1 MSESSSS
8 TNGRRELGSLGSYD
22 LGESAIDLNA
32 SPLLVLPS
40 PIGDEHLGDISVGEI
55 EDSVESAVSVT
66 TRRLVL
72 RRQIQDAA
80 ENLEQL
86 RLQADDEE
94 YFDESDAAQLAAFR
108 QSLITAKRARETDG
122 ATPQQALA
130 LVGLPKNAVPP
141 APVVQTALFNMQ
153 KAVVL
158 HKLIDAPLAEKF
170 RDQARRPAFRTAWE
184 EVILPE
190 ALEMIKIR
198 LVNMHE
204 DVNMTLS
211 EAEAWSPAN
220 QTLLVT
226 AELICDLFGR
236 PTRTETTVEI
246 NDFIYDFN
254 FGFVLGDRTY
264 EEQSAANFKKL
275 LTDHYGAISEI
286 TADEQDRI
294 CRLLYKK
301 FPKHSQIDA
310 YLAEKTKEYL
320 KAKNTKKDSILPCI
334 QRMSLAIQEMRKLV
348 HTASQWVGT
357 KRGQYEFFSGSTRTG
372 QSTESSSCRYI
383 SDSTARGCP
392 HAIGVYRARREV
404 TTSDRATPG
413 PSKKQAT
420 YQDLYKRGQPA
431 TYGPQVCATCGRAG
445 HHRNVCKYFMNTM
458 CNNTHFDWADS
469 PIGEAWSREGYEK
482 FTIGVQLRNYPMA
495 LNTQGKMPADWVYP
509 TEEDNI
515 VQDLP
520 GKFQKTVH
528 TPTPTHTGKYVY
540 NKLTHDKSK
549 DKKKK
554 PKCKSLTTH
563 ILASMFTNTD
573 DYVPVRLTLSQ
584 TTTTVDSSMRNPREA
599 ARTAAG
605 DLEKPRTLPTDPNTD
620 RVKANKRKTVEAT
633 ALLDSGSLA
642 GDFINGGVLRGLGG
656 AHFLRSS
663 DQPILVCSGLDNT
676 CVSSNVILDI
686 DVTFVVGTEKHTIQL
701 HVRINEN
708 SPLELVIGRDSIR
721 KHNLASIFPSTFF
734 AKQLGENTRGTS
746 TLVPETSTLVP
757 RTKSKRKQGSCT
769 HVPCTVHCK
778 KRSTIEPIEHNPVAE
793 LITLPDTTTPA
804 QHLMNQATSAPPLTS
819 VRLEL
824 NNDTP
829 LIERGVLI
837 TPPTAGPMPTQTT
850 RPLTALLQQTEQLL
864 EVNDFGDESI
874 DYNAKDMFAPF
885 RSEPPGDTTDILDK
899 ITISGSPEQQRRIR
913 ALCEKYRHI
922 FKDELDAHPAKLTP
936 FELDVDKKKWETYK
950 NRGHVRT
957 QTPLKEKEI
966 ARQVDEM
973 LKAGIIEKSNATFYS
988 QVMLTPKPNGDYR
1001 FCVDYRNMNDATE
1014 SASWPIPNIA
1024 GLLARLG
1031 RQKAD
1036 TFGVMDLTSGYHQA
1050 PLALAA
1056 RVFTAFITFAG
1067 VYHFTRLP
1075 FGPKRAPSYF
1085 QQEMATVVLG
1095 GLIHH
1100 ICEMYLDDCIVYGTG
1115 TDQFLSRLEEVFKRF
1130 ATKHLFLKAS
1140 KCKLGLSEV
1149 EYVGKTIS
1157 KEGITMSDKQ
1167 IKGVMEF
1174 PKPLNNTQLRSF
1186 LGFVNYFRDHVP
1198 NHSNVV
1204 APLHKMI
1211 DHSAKKQT
1219 RLLWTPEGATAF
1231 ENIKILISR
1240 SPMLYFIHDTAPIVL
1255 MTDASD
1261 YGVGGYL
1268 YQEID
1273 GKQQLVALVSKAL
1286 SPTQLRWSVIQ
1297 KEAYGIFYCC
1307 TQLDSMLRDRKFT
1320 IQTDHKN
1327 LMFIKMDS
1335 NPMVVRWWMAL
1346 QELDFTIEYIKG
1358 DTNSVADALSRL
1370 CLNRKEESKYIMAAL
1385 HVDKVISTEH
1395 YKAISSCH
1403 NTMIGHGGLERT
1415 MRKLKTLK
1423 LNWEA
1428 MRADVREFIRK
1439 CPCCQKMSQVKPP
1452 VNAIKYT
1459 TSTYRPMECLNMD
1472 FIGPYP
1478 DKGYVLVIIC
1488 TFTRW
1493 VELYP
1498 VPDATAES
1506 ACQAL
1511 LKHFGR
1517 YGAPTVLRSDN
1528 GSHFVNTV
1536 IQQFLTAI
1544 GVQHN
1549 LTLAYSSEENAIVE
1563 RCNKEVNRHIRAF
1576 TFDKST
1582 TDDYQGILPFVQRI
1596 LNSSVNER
1604 MKVSPAQLL
1613 FGNAVDL
1620 DRGIFLPPDE
1630 HNLPSDN
1637 LTHSTSKML
1646 KVQSDLTRIAKEL
1659 LLRSDAEHNASVA
1672 DDLTE
1677 FAVGTFVLAA
1687 PRSTPATR
1695 LHTQWTG
1702 PYQVIAS
1709 QKGQYKLMDLIT
1721 NKFKMYHVT
1730 QLKLFNYDPERVDP
1744 VDIARRDHLEHFI
1757 EKILQFEGDIK
1768 RVSTLKFFVKWL
1780 GYPDD
1785 RNTWVSWKNLMST
1798 EQLHTYLISVNLRH
1812 LIPRKFQMNYV

>member
-1 MSESSSS
+1 MSDNSSMD
-8 TNGRRELGSLGSYD
+8 NDQLGSLGSYD
-22 LGESAIDLNA
+22 LGESANDLNGL
-32 SPLLVLPS
+32 PERIPS
-40 PIGDEHLGDISVGEI
+40 PVGEENLGDISVGEM
-55 EDSVESAVSVT
+55 EDSMESVDSAT
-66 TRRLVL
+66 ARRQAL
-72 RRQIQDAA
+72 RRQIRDAQ

-86 RLQADDEE
+86 RLRADEE
-94 YFDESDAAQLAAFR
+94 DFFDEGDAAQLAAFR
-108 QSLITAKRARETDG
+108 QSLISAKRARESDG
-122 ATPQQALA
+122 TSPVQPLA
-130 LVGLPKNAVPP
+130 LVDVPRHANP
-141 APVVQTALFNMQ
+141 PVPIVQTALFNMQ

-158 HKLIDAPLAEKF
+158 HRLIDAPLAERF

-204 DVNMTLS
+204 EIGMTLA

-220 QTLLVT
+220 QTLLAT

-286 TADEQDRI
+286 TDDEQDRI

-301 FPKHSQIDA
+301 FPKHSQIDSH
-310 YLAEKTKEYL
+310 LAEKTKEYL
-320 KAKNTKKDSILPCI
+320 KSKNRKKDNILACI
-334 QRMSLAIQEMRKLV
+334 QRMSLAIQEMRRLV
-348 HTASQWVGT
+348 HTAAQWVGT
-357 KRGQYEFFSGSTRTG
+357 KKGQYEFFSGSTRTG
-372 QSTESSSCRYI
+372 QSTESSTCRYI

-404 TTSDRATPG
+404 TTADRATPG
-413 PSKKQAT
+413 PSKQQAT
-420 YQDLYKRGQPA
+420 YQDLYKRSQPQ
-431 TYGPQVCATCGRAG
+431 TYASAVCATCGRAG
-445 HHRNVCKYFMNTM
+445 HHRNACKYFMNTM
-458 CNNTHFDWADS
+458 CNNTQFDWADS
-469 PIGEAWSREGYEK
+469 PIGEAWQREGYDK
-482 FTIGVQLRNYPMA
+482 FTIGVQLRNYPVA
-495 LNTQGKMPADWVYP
+495 TNAQQKMPANFVYP

-515 VQDLP
+515 GQDLP
-520 GKFQKTVH
+520 GKFQKTAH
-528 TPTPTHTGKYVY
+528 IPPPKGNGGYVY

-554 PKCKSLTTH
+554 PKCKSMTTH
-563 ILASMFTNTD
+563 VMASMFTNTD
-573 DYVPVRLTLSQ
+573 DYVSVRLTLSQ
-584 TTTTVDSSMRNPREA
+584 TTTTVDSSTRSPQEA
-599 ARTAAG
+599 AQIAEVNLVLSNTTQP
-605 DLEKPRTLPTDPNTD
+605 KDPNTD
-620 RVKANKRKTVEAT
+620 RARANKVKTVEAT

-642 GDFINGGVLRGLGG
+642 GDFINGRVLRGLGG

-686 DVTFVVGTEKHTIQL
+686 DVTFVVGKEKHTIQL

-721 KHNLASIFPSTFF
+721 NYNLASIFPSTFF
-734 AKQLGENTRGTS
+734 ARQLGENTGNTS
-746 TLVPETSTLVP
+746 IVVPETSTLVP
-757 RTKSKRKQGSCT
+757 RTKKCKRKQGPCT
-769 HVPCTVHCK
+769 HAPCTVHCK
-778 KRSTIEPIEHNPVAE
+778 KRSVIEPIEHNPAAE
-793 LITLPDTTTPA
+793 LITLPDTTTPVPL
-804 QHLMNQATSAPPLTS
+804 LMNQATSAQPPTS
-819 VRLEL
+819 VRLES

-837 TPPTAGPMPTQTT
+837 TPPTTGTMLTQTT

-885 RSEPPGDTTDILDK
+885 RSDPPGETTDILDK
-899 ITISGSPEQQRRIR
+899 ITISGSPDQQRRIR

-936 FELDVDKKKWETYK
+936 FELDVDKKKWESYK

-966 ARQVDEM
+966 ARQVEEM
-973 LKAGIIEKSNATFYS
+973 LKAGIIEKSHATFYS

-1001 FCVDYRNMNDATE
+1001 FCVDFRNMNDATE

-1050 PLALAA
+1050 PLSLAA

-1085 QQEMATVVLG
+1085 QEQMATVVLG

-1115 TDQFLSRLEEVFKRF
+1115 TDQFLTRLEEIFKRF
-1130 ATKHLFLKAS
+1130 DAKHLFLKAA

-1219 RLLWTPEGATAF
+1219 RLLWTPEGAIAF
-1231 ENIKILISR
+1231 ENVKVLISR

-1286 SPTQLRWSVIQ
+1286 TPTQLRWSVIQ

-1307 TQLDSMLRDRKFT
+1307 TQLDPMLRDRKFT

-1327 LMFIKMDS
+1327 LMFIKTDS

-1346 QELDFTIEYIKG
+1346 QELDFSIEYIKG

-1370 CLNRKEESKYIMAAL
+1370 CLNRKEENKYIMAAL

-1403 NTMIGHGGLERT
+1403 NSMIGHGGLERT
-1415 MRKLKTLK
+1415 IRKLKTLK
-1423 LNWEA
+1423 FNWEA
-1428 MRADVREFIRK
+1428 MRGDVREFIRK

-1452 VNAIKYT
+1452 VNAYKYT

-1498 VPDATAES
+1498 VLEATADT
-1506 ACQAL
+1506 ACKAL
-1511 LKHFGR
+1511 LEHFGR
-1517 YGAPTVLRSDN
+1517 YGAPSVLRSDN
-1528 GSHFVNTV
+1528 GSHFVNNV
-1536 IQQFLTAI
+1536 IQQFLSAV
-1544 GVQHN
+1544 GVPHN
-1549 LTLAYSSEENAIVE
+1549 LTLTYSSEENAIVE
-1563 RCNKEVNRHIRAF
+1563 RCNKEVNRHVRAF

-1582 TDDYQGILPFVQRI
+1582 TDDYQAILPFVQRI
-1596 LNSSVNER
+1596 LNSSINER

-1613 FGNAVDL
+1613 FGNALDL

-1630 HNLPSDN
+1630 QNLPQGN
-1637 LTHSTSKML
+1637 LTYSTSKML
-1646 KVQSDLTRIAKEL
+1646 KIQSDLTRITKDL
-1659 LLRSDAEHNASVA
+1659 LIRSDAEHNASIA
-1672 DDLTE
+1672 DVLTE
-1677 FAVGTFVLAA
+1677 FAVGTFVLAL
-1687 PRSTPATR
+1687 PRSAPATR
-1695 LHTQWTG
+1695 LHTPWTG
-1702 PYQVIAS
+1702 PYQVISS
-1709 QKGQYKLMDLIT
+1709 QKGQYKLLDLIT
-1721 NKFKMYHVT
+1721 NKSKMYHVT
-1730 QLKLFNYDPERVDP
+1730 QLKPFFYDKEKVDP
-1744 VDIARRDHLEHFI
+1744 VDIARRDHLEYFI
-1757 EKILQFEGDIK
+1757 ERILAFEGDIK
-1768 RVSTLKFFVKWL
+1768 RVSTLRFHVKWL
-1780 GYPDD
+1780 GYDD
-1785 RNTWVSWKNLMST
+1785 SHNSWERWKNLMNT
-1798 EQLHTYLISVNLRH
+1798 EHLHTYLISVNLRH
-1812 LIPRKFQMNYV
+1812 LIPRKFLLNYV